1 MIDDLQYAL
10 ATSQR
15 MFVDLQYAHATLQ
28 RVFVDLQY
36 AHATSQ
42 RVFVD
47 LQYAHVT
54 LQRVFV
60 DLQYAHVTLQRVF
73 DGLQYA
79 HAILHERRSTL
90 HIYDTDIIALS
101 IYLSLWAIQMYSFFP
116 NTQKYSFS
124 ELPAK
129 QYVQIGFAMSF
140 DFLRICSNPVSVCV
154 PGMSKLGGYRKPSF
168 QIPTERDG
176 SPKSF
181 SIK

>member
-15 MFVDLQYAHATLQ
+15 VFVDLQYAHATLQ

-42 RVFVD
+42 QVFVD
-47 LQYAHVT
+47 LQYAYVT

-116 NTQKYSFS
+116 NTQKYPFQNFQRSNTFKS
-124 ELPAK
+124 VLPCPS
-129 QYVQIGFAMSF
+129 IS
-140 DFLRICSNPVSVCV
+140 SVSVPILSRSV
-154 PGMSKLGGYRKPSF
+154 Y
-168 QIPTERDG
+168 QV
-176 SPKSF
+176 
-181 SIK
+181 